1 MARLESDVSSNSSL
15 LDPQADEGWED
26 VEPEEEE
33 TLPVVSFFSNDTFP
47 DAKSMIEDCKQRYNF
62 DFVSA
67 QKQLGSFLP
76 KFIQSFY
83 PLHYVQR

>member
-1 MARLESDVSSNSSL
+1 MAHSESGASSNSSL

-62 DFVSA
+62 DFVGA
-67 QKQLGSFLP
+67 QKQLGSFHS
-76 KFIQSFY
+76 KFIQYFY
-83 PLHYVQR
+83 PLHFVQR